1 MQEGSKT
8 LGQSVKINTV
18 SLDVQDGIAKVYRC
32 SQPPPF
38 TEGNS
43 LWISFLKLVV
53 SSTCTNKSKEYS
65 SYIIKHNRLNKSF
78 ITFGSYTYFTVKATG
93 R

>member
-53 SSTCTNKSKEYS
+53 SSTCRRSVQTNLKNTLPTLSN
-65 SYIIKHNRLNKSF
+65 IIGL
-78 ITFGSYTYFTVKATG
+78 
-93 R
+93 